1 MPKHRKKE
9 SSGQYSRFPDG
20 FGPGVGPWPYGGMFS
35 PGPGQGMGPGMGT
48 GPYGGMFGPGPGQ
61 GMGPGM
67 GTGPYGGTLGPGPG
81 QGMGPGMQP
90 VSPELIRNI
99 ERAINGEYQAIQ
111 YYRRLAELAP
121 NQEARQTI
129 LSIRQDEI
137 RHYNSFT
144 RIYTQL
150 TGSRPRVQ
158 QGSLPRTY
166 REGLRQG
173 IQDELEASRFYRE
186 ISAMSN
192 VPRITNRFF
201 RASHDEFRH
210 SVWLR
215 NLLQQTR

>member
-1 MPKHRKKE
+1 MPRQRKKE
-9 SSGQYSRFPDG
+9 SSGQYSRFPNG
-20 FGPGVGPWPYGGMFS
+20 LGPGWGPGVGPWSYGGMYGT
-35 PGPGQGMGPGMGT
+35 GPGQGMGPGMGT
-48 GPYGGMFGPGPGQ
+48 GPYGGMFGPGI
-61 GMGPGM
+61 GPG
-67 GTGPYGGTLGPGPG
+67 TGPGPG
-81 QGMGPGMQP
+81 GYYPNPQTP

-111 YYRRLAELAP
+111 YYRRLARLAP
-121 NQEARQTI
+121 NEEARQTI

-137 RHYNSFT
+137 RHYNSFS

-150 TGSRPRVQ
+150 TGRRPRVE
-158 QGSLPRTY
+158 QGTLPRTY
-166 REGLRQG
+166 REGLRVA

-201 RASHDEFRH
+201 RASQDEFRH

-215 NLLQQTR
+215 NLLQQER